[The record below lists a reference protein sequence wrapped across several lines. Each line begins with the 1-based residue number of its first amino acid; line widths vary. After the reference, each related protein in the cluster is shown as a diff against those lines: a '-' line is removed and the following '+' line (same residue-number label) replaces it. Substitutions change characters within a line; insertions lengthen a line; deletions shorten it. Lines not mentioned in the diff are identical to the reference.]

1 MRILLVRHGESLGNV
16 DPLAY
21 GRVGD
26 PHIPLTAEG
35 QRQVRGT
42 GDFLASY
49 YQAHPRDGRTHPQTV
64 DTSTWLRAVQ
74 TEEAATRHLPAS
86 QIRFE
91 RHDSLKEQSFGI
103 LYREHTHCGTRLK
116 NILRRAAEE
125 YLKNPFEA
133 VPPEGE
139 SPAMHYQRVQL
150 FMQKIKDEQGITDR
164 LIVAHGA
171 TNRHIITSL
180 MGWPPNT
187 WKHLENQRNGDVTLV
202 QNDGNGFIVRK
213 IYDGVSGTAVDYNP
227 VVRVIPPGGPLP

>member
-26 PHIPLTAEG
+26 PRIPLTAEG
-35 QRQVRGT
+35 QRQVSGHWRFSGVLLSGPSAGWPHPPPDCRYIDMVTCGT
-42 GDFLASY
+42 NRRSGNAS
-49 YQAHPRDGRTHPQTV
+49 
-64 DTSTWLRAVQ
+64 S
-74 TEEAATRHLPAS
+74 AS

-103 LYREHTHCGTRLK
+103 LYREHTRCGTRLK
-116 NILRRAAEE
+116 NILRLAAEE
-125 YLKNPFEA
+125 YRKNPFEA

-180 MGWPPNT
+180 LGWPPNT